1 MFVSLKFT
9 YILRVQLQI
18 KGNGNR
24 NFFVVEINLMD
35 SKSIENDKYVEIKET
50 IIIQLNKC
58 FYIQD
63 FSEGQNEYINI
74 QRVD

>member
-1 MFVSLKFT
+1 MSVSLKFT

-35 SKSIENDKYVEIKET
+35 SKSIKNDKYVEIKET

-63 FSEGQNEYINI
+63 FSERQNEYIN
-74 QRVD
+74 R

>member
-35 SKSIENDKYVEIKET
+35 SKSIKNDKYVEIKET

-63 FSEGQNEYINI
+63 FSERQNEYIN
-74 QRVD
+74 R

>member
-35 SKSIENDKYVEIKET
+35 SKSIKNDKYVEIKET

>member
-35 SKSIENDKYVEIKET
+35 SKNIENDKYVEIKET

-63 FSEGQNEYINI
+63 FSERQNEYIN
-74 QRVD
+74 R

>member
-9 YILRVQLQI
+9 YILCVQLQI

-35 SKSIENDKYVEIKET
+35 SKSIKNDKYVEIKET

-63 FSEGQNEYINI
+63 FSERQNEYIN
-74 QRVD
+74 R

>member
-63 FSEGQNEYINI
+63 FSERQNEYIN
-74 QRVD
+74 R

>member
-1 MFVSLKFT
+1 MSVSLKFT